1 MSEFR
6 YTRPTTLAEAVAAL
20 GGAESVPI
28 GGGTDLLVTI
38 DEGLVAPSLVVDVR
52 DLPGAREIT
61 LGADGSLRIGSGV
74 RIAELA
80 SDATIREQ
88 FPALANAAA
97 SVGTPALRN
106 MGTLG
111 GNLAQR
117 VRCWYLRRG
126 VKCFKNGGTSCAAV
140 DGEHQYHGIIAGGT
154 CHAVHPS
161 DPAVALLAL
170 DAQVEIARA
179 TGPTGAT
186 GATGAAAAAGPTRSI
201 PLAALFEGAS
211 SSPLAETTLA
221 AGELITAVT
230 IPAESSGGVQYW
242 EKLMQ
247 RGAWDFALVSCA
259 AVRRRDG
266 SVRMALGGVGAS
278 PWRVPLSVEED
289 VASGGLDEESLEALA
304 ERAMYDAEPLP
315 GTAYKVTLARTL
327 LRRAMRALTAAT

>member
-1 MSEFR
+1 MIEFS
-6 YTRPTTLAEAVAAL
+6 YARPETLAEAVTVLRRA
-20 GGAESVPI
+20 GSVAI

-52 DLPGAREIT
+52 DLPGARDIT
-61 LGADGSLRIGSGV
+61 LAADGSLRIGSGV

-80 SDATIREQ
+80 NNATIRAH
-88 FPALANAAA
+88 FPALADAAA

-126 VKCFKNGGTSCAAV
+126 VKCFKNGGTACAAL
-140 DGEHQYHGIIAGGT
+140 DGEHQYHAIIGGGT

-170 DAQVEIARA
+170 DAKVEIARGSDPA
-179 TGPTGAT
+179 VSRR
-186 GATGAAAAAGPTRSI
+186 AADASSAFTRTIS
-201 PLAALFEGAS
+201 LEALFAGANA
-211 SSPLAETTLA
+211 SPQSETTLG

-230 IPAESSGGVQYW
+230 LPAASSGGVQYW

-259 AVRRRDG
+259 AVRRPDG
-266 SVRMALGGVGAS
+266 GVRMALGGVGAA
-278 PWRVPLSVEED
+278 PWRVPLSIEED

-315 GTAYKVTLARTL
+315 GTEYKVTLARTL
-327 LRRAMRALTAAT
+327 LRRAMRALT

>member
-1 MSEFR
+1 MSEFS
-6 YTRPTTLAEAVAAL
+6 YTRPETLVEAVNVL
-20 GGAESVPI
+20 GRAGSVPL

-52 DLPGAREIT
+52 DLPGARDVA

-80 SDATIREQ
+80 SNATIRAQ
-88 FPALANAAA
+88 FPSLANAAA

-126 VKCFKNGGTSCAAV
+126 VKCFKAGGTACAAV
-140 DGEHQYHGIIAGGT
+140 EGEHQYHGIIAGGT

-170 DAQVEIARA
+170 DAQVEIAR
-179 TGPTGAT
+179 GSQ
-186 GATGAAAAAGPTRSI
+186 AAVARRAGDTSNTLTRTISI
-201 PLAALFEGAS
+201 DALFAGAS
-211 SSPLAETTLA
+211 SSPASETTLER
-221 AGELITAVT
+221 GELITAVT
-230 IPAESSGGVQYW
+230 IPAVSSGGVQHW

-259 AVRRRDG
+259 AIRRADG
-266 SVRMALGGVGAS
+266 TVRMALGGVGAS

-327 LRRAMRALTAAT
+327 LRRAMRALT